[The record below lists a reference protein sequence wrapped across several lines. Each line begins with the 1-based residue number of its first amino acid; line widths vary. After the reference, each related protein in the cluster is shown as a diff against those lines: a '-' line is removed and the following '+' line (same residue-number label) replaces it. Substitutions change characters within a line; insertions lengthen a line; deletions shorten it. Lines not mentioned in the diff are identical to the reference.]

1 LWQRQLQLST
11 FKNKLIQQHT
21 KNRKSKMSVI
31 TTIEELRVLA
41 QKRVPRMFY
50 DYADSGSWTESTYR
64 ANESDFQKI
73 KLRQRVAVNMEGRST
88 ATTMIGQQVAMP
100 VAIAPTGLT
109 GMQHA
114 DGEILAARAAK
125 KFGIPFTLSTMSI
138 CSIEDVSKG
147 TDGHPFWFQLYVMR
161 DRDFIERLI
170 ERARAANCSALVIT
184 LDLQILGQR
193 HKDLKNGLSAPP
205 KLTIPNI
212 LNIATKPRWALGM
225 LGTSRREFG
234 NIVGHVKGVENMSS
248 LSAWTAQQFD
258 PRLNWGDVEWIKKRW
273 GGKIILKGIQDVEDA
288 RLAVESG
295 ADAMIVSN
303 HGGRQLDGA
312 QSSIEALPAI
322 VDAVGKQ
329 IEVHMDGGIRSGQDV
344 LKARALGAQGTY
356 IGRAFLYGLGAMGQP
371 GVEKALQ
378 IIHNE
383 LDLTMAFCGRT
394 QMDTV
399 DKSILLPGTFPH

>member
-1 LWQRQLQLST
+1 
-11 FKNKLIQQHT
+11 
-21 KNRKSKMSVI
+21 MSVI

-73 KLRQRVAVNMEGRST
+73 KLRQRVAVNMENRST
-88 ATTMIGQQVAMP
+88 TSTMIGQQVAMP

-205 KLTIPNI
+205 KLTIANLI
-212 LNIATKPRWALGM
+212 NIASKPRWALGM

-234 NIVGHVKGVENMSS
+234 NIVGHVKGVENMGS

-399 DKSILLPGTFPH
+399 DKSILLPGTFPQ

>member
-1 LWQRQLQLST
+1 
-11 FKNKLIQQHT
+11 
-21 KNRKSKMSVI
+21 MAVI
-31 TTIEELRVLA
+31 TNIEDLRVLA

-64 ANESDFQKI
+64 ANEDDFKAI
-73 KLRQRVAVNMEGRST
+73 KFRQRVAVNMENRST
-88 ATTMIGQQVAMP
+88 RSKMIGIDTAMP

-114 DGEILAARAAK
+114 DGEIHGAQAAK

-138 CSIEDVSKG
+138 CSLEDIAEATG
-147 TDGHPFWFQLYVMR
+147 RHPFWFQLYVMK

-170 ERARAANCSALVIT
+170 DRAKAANCSALVIT

-205 KLTIPNI
+205 KLTLANMI
-212 LNIATKPRWALGM
+212 NIATKPGWALGM
-225 LGTSRREFG
+225 LGTKRRQFG
-234 NIVGHVKGVENMSS
+234 NIVGHVKGVGDMGS
-248 LSAWTAQQFD
+248 LSDWTAKQFD
-258 PRLNWGDVEWIKKRW
+258 ETLNWGDVEWIKKRW

-288 RLAVESG
+288 KLAVNSG
-295 ADAMIVSN
+295 ADALIVSN

-312 QSSIEALPAI
+312 QSSIGALPAI

-344 LKARALGAQGTY
+344 IKAIALGAKGTY
-356 IGRAFLYGLGAMGQP
+356 IGRSFLYGLGAMGEA
-371 GVEKALQ
+371 GVTKALE
-378 IIHNE
+378 IIHKE
-383 LDLTMAFCGRT
+383 LDLTMAFCGHT
-394 QMDTV
+394 NIKTV
-399 DKSILLPGTFPH
+399 DKSILLPGTF

>member
-1 LWQRQLQLST
+1 LRQRQLQLST
-11 FKNKLIQQHT
+11 FNEKLIQQHT

-288 RLAVESG
+288 RLAVDSG

-399 DKSILLPGTFPH
+399 DKSILLPGTFPQ